1 MPTRKFEYVLALRPR
16 ISNLAVLSLNSILRQ
31 CRVAKIE
38 YEIYV
43 TDIFDFGGYHNVVN
57 LNTRREKTT
66 NIEYGHYAYSI
77 INAINLNLRTV
88 GGIKISNIDKP
99 TDQKNPYI

>member
-1 MPTRKFEYVLALRPR
+1 MLALCPR
-16 ISNLAVLSLNSILRQ
+16 ISNLAILLLNSILRQ

-43 TDIFDFGGYHNVVN
+43 TDIFDIQGYHNVVN
-57 LNTRREKTT
+57 SNIWREKTT

-77 INAINLNLRTV
+77 INAVNSNLRTA
-88 GGIKISNIDKP
+88 GGIKISNIDEP
-99 TDQKNPYI
+99 MDQKNLYIRNYIRE

>member
-1 MPTRKFEYVLALRPR
+1 MLALRPR
-16 ISNLAVLSLNSILRQ
+16 ILNLAILLLNSILRQ

-43 TDIFDFGGYHNVVN
+43 TDIFNIRGYHNVVN
-57 LNTRREKTT
+57 LNIRREKTT

-77 INAINLNLRTV
+77 INAVNSNLRTA
-88 GGIKISNIDKP
+88 GGIEISNIDEL
-99 TDQKNPYI
+99 TDQKNPYIRNYIRE